1 MTAGIMYSDLSFDPQ
16 NLSIEKALDDEVDR
30 FIPKPIPLSNSTAS
44 IINQDQSFAALK
56 PIPAREVTAKG
67 IVNGAPTKLCARAG
81 VPGEAPVGASRGGR

>member
-67 IVNGAPTKLCARAG
+67 IVNGAPTKL
-81 VPGEAPVGASRGGR
+81 